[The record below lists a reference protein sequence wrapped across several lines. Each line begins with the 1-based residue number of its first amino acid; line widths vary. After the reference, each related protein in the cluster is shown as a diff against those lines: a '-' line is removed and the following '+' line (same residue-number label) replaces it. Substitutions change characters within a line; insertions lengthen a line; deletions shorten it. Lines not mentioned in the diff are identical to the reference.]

1 MHRRSS
7 TLIVLCCVPV
17 LAGCASGRQRVQEG
31 IVYTSPSHRP
41 LHMSLFLPENAQSEA
56 RPCVLLMHGGAWVGG
71 SRHQLRWY
79 GRHFAAAGYVA
90 ASISY
95 RKLPR
100 HRFRDSVQDAKTAVC
115 WLKEHASD
123 YGIDPNRIIAF
134 GNSAGG
140 YLAGMLAATSGNPE
154 FEDPMSVP
162 CSTRVSAAVSLYG
175 ALDLAVYKTPQTWIR
190 VGGVARRLV
199 NRYVNDEVPPD
210 ADPHVFASPITYF
223 DANTPPM
230 LFIQGEKDNLVPAE
244 VAARAHETL
253 QKCGATSRIVS
264 VPGRGHAFDFIYRGL
279 RESIFADI
287 LQFLIDT
294 GNAPST

>member
-1 MHRRSS
+1 MKRRSS
-7 TLIVLCCVPV
+7 SVLLLCCVP
-17 LAGCASGRQRVQEG
+17 LMAGCSTGRQRVQEG
-31 IVYTSPSHRP
+31 IVYANPGHRT
-41 LHMSLFLPENAQSEA
+41 LHLSLFLPDGPRDKA

-79 GRHFAAAGYVA
+79 GRHLAAEGYVA

-115 WLKEHASD
+115 WLKEHAAD

-140 YLAGMLAATSGNPE
+140 YLAGMLAATSGNPA
-154 FEDPMSVP
+154 FEDAEVVS

-175 ALDLAVYKTPQTWIR
+175 ALDLAVYKSPHTWIR

-199 NRYVNDEVPPD
+199 TRYVSDDVPTGTD
-210 ADPHVFASPITYF
+210 AHAFASPITYF
-223 DANTPPM
+223 DANTAPM

-287 LQFLIDT
+287 LQFLNDT
-294 GNAPST
+294 GNAPAT